1 MSKTAF
7 ITGAGGYIGR
17 ETALKLAK
25 NGVNIAVCDINAET
39 VEKTVSEIKK
49 IGGSAKGYI
58 ADVTNPRDVEN
69 TMNNVVKDFNSLDIM
84 VHVAGGSARIAG
96 AGAEYRK
103 LCNQEDYVIDAVLKV
118 NLYGAIYTSRSAAKI
133 MREQGTGGAIV
144 LFSSVVGVNGLTGCA
159 EYAAA
164 KAGVVGLSKSLA
176 KEVGEYKI
184 TVNCVSPGVVLRPE
198 EKETERA
205 FNTNFLKRKCTAEDI
220 ANLVNFLCSDEATFI
235 TGQNYIIDGGR
246 CLAMKGSE

>member
-39 VEKTVSEIKK
+39 VEKTVSEI

-103 LCNQEDYVIDAVLKV
+103 LCDQEDYVIDAVLKV

-144 LFSSVVGVNGLTGCA
+144 LFSSIVGVNGLTLCA

-164 KAGVVGLSKSLA
+164 KAGVVGLSKSLTRS
-176 KEVGEYKI
+176 VRLTQI
-184 TVNCVSPGVVLRPE
+184 
-198 EKETERA
+198 
-205 FNTNFLKRKCTAEDI
+205 F
-220 ANLVNFLCSDEATFI
+220 
-235 TGQNYIIDGGR
+235 
-246 CLAMKGSE
+246 